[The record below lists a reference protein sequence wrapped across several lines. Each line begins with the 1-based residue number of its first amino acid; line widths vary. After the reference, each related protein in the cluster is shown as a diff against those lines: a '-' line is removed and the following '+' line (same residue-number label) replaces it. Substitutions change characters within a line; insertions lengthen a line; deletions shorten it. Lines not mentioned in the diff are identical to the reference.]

1 MSLGGQMQREA
12 APGQGQAEPAVTESL
27 SQPSQSQPSIQVFM
41 DFPAA
46 GWQPSPA
53 QQKGGAT
60 LTAQRWP

>member
-1 MSLGGQMQREA
+1 MQREA

-27 SQPSQSQPSIQVFM
+27 SQPSQSQPSIQVLR
-41 DFPAA
+41 DFPAS